1 MQLRVSEIPTINR
14 KRHRLAKPP
23 SDNILS
29 PTGVVGCVN
38 QAGLVDDETALTRD
52 NKVDISISTSDL
64 YLLSV
69 FQPEYLKW
77 KKMRIINIQISLR
90 NL

>member
-1 MQLRVSEIPTINR
+1 MQLIVSEIPTINC
-14 KRHRLAKPP
+14 KRHRLAKSP

-38 QAGLVDDETALTRD
+38 QAGLVDDQTALTRD
-52 NKVDISISTSDL
+52 DKVDISISTSDL

-69 FQPEYLKW
+69 FQPEYLKR
-77 KKMRIINIQISLR
+77 KKMRTMNFRLA
-90 NL
+90 